1 VRHAERSK
9 TNENNHGLF
18 EAGIYLKSPLACRMR
33 VAFSKKAT
41 PLKECFKILRTLTP
55 DNALRVAKV
64 LCTFL
69 LKNDPNKENGFL
81 SAVPAGVVIWM
92 VPLVF

>member
-1 VRHAERSK
+1 
-9 TNENNHGLF
+9 
-18 EAGIYLKSPLACRMR
+18 MR
-33 VAFSKKAT
+33 VAFLKKAK

-69 LKNDPNKENGFL
+69 LKNDPRGGF
-81 SAVPAGVVIWM
+81 SKTPRPCRHSRKNRKPHRKSFGQAFSKACGAKGEYP
-92 VPLVF
+92 

>member
-9 TNENNHGLF
+9 TNENNQRLF

-33 VAFSKKAT
+33 VAFLKKAT

-81 SAVPAGVVIWM
+81 SAVPAE
-92 VPLVF
+92 L

>member
-1 VRHAERSK
+1 
-9 TNENNHGLF
+9 
-18 EAGIYLKSPLACRMR
+18 MR
-33 VAFSKKAT
+33 VAFLKKAK

-69 LKNDPNKENGFL
+69 LKNDPKGNFRKHKPIGAREKANLSTASLREGGGFCV
-81 SAVPAGVVIWM
+81 AKAGRSRRW
-92 VPLVF
+92 L